1 VKSQIQS
8 TQGGLMAGQAMAEH
22 AARLQEKDNIVLT
35 QWTARPGAI
44 IKLEAIAEAT
54 QVRNVHVHT
63 N

>member
-1 VKSQIQS
+1 
-8 TQGGLMAGQAMAEH
+8 MAGQAMAEH
-22 AARLQEKDNIVLT
+22 GARLQEKDNIVLT